1 MADVDCLE
9 GEAIDGSRRR
19 LVGALALAPLLT
31 PLSGCGGGGSAGIAA
46 PATRSWKMGFF
57 PTPPR
62 PDTAIVLQG
71 IDRFS
76 ERAELLWLQQELP
89 WTDLLAG
96 MTPDAVLDRDSV
108 PLVNYCRGKGMRLG
122 YMAELNDGLSRA
134 EEAPQLRALGRSIA
148 EPAVQQVYRQYVLAV
163 AAKLQPDVI
172 GVAAETNLVRAA
184 APAPLYAALV
194 QAANACATDLQ
205 AANVA
210 VPIFITVQAETA
222 WGVLGSSSP
231 YVGIDT
237 DFADFPFTQMLG
249 ISSYPYFGFTQPEE
263 VPTNYYSRL
272 LIGRS
277 LPVLV
282 TEGGWTSAAVGSVQ
296 SSPDAQARYLRKQAD
311 LLDSVSAY
319 GVVQTLFADI
329 DLSSI
334 PPPVPPTL
342 PAFAAIGLTSSTF
355 ADKPALAV
363 WDGLFARHL
372 Q

>member
-1 MADVDCLE
+1 MVRVDCLE
-9 GEAIDGSRRR
+9 GEAVDSTRRH
-19 LVGALALAPLLT
+19 LVTSLALAPLLA
-31 PLSGCGGGGSAGIAA
+31 PLASCGGGGSAGIAV

-62 PDTAIVLQG
+62 PDTTIALQG

-76 ERAELLWLQQELP
+76 ARAELLWVQQELP

-96 MTPDAVLDRDSV
+96 MSPDAILDRDSV
-108 PLVNYCRGKGMRLG
+108 PLVNYCRGKGLRLG
-122 YMAELNDGLSRA
+122 FMAELNDGLSRA

-148 EPAVQQVYRQYVLAV
+148 EASVQQVYRQYVLAV

-194 QAANACATDLQ
+194 QAANACAADLQ
-205 AANVA
+205 AANVS
-210 VPIFITVQAETA
+210 VPLFVTVQAETA

-231 YVGIDT
+231 YAGIDT

-249 ISSYPYFGFTQPEE
+249 ISSYPYFGYTQPED
-263 VPTNYYSRL
+263 VPGNYYSRL
-272 LIGRS
+272 LNGRN

-296 SSPDAQARYLRKQAD
+296 SSADAQARYLRKQAE
-311 LLDSVSAY
+311 LLDSVSAKA
-319 GVVQTLFADI
+319 VVQTLFADI

-342 PAFAAIGLTSSTF
+342 PAFAAIGLASSDF

-363 WDGLFARHL
+363 WDGLFARRL

>member
-1 MADVDCLE
+1 
-9 GEAIDGSRRR
+9 
-19 LVGALALAPLLT
+19 
-31 PLSGCGGGGSAGIAA
+31 
-46 PATRSWKMGFF
+46 MGFF

-62 PDTAIVLQG
+62 PDTTIALQG

-76 ERAELLWLQQELP
+76 ERAELLWVQQELP

-96 MTPDAVLDRDSV
+96 MTPEAILDRDSV
-108 PLVNYCRGKGMRLG
+108 PLVNYCRAKGLRLG
-122 YMAELNDGLSRA
+122 FMAELNDGLSRA

-148 EPAVQQVYRQYVLAV
+148 EASVQQVYRQYVLAV

-184 APAPLYAALV
+184 AAPALYAALV
-194 QAANACATDLQ
+194 KAANDCAIDLRM
-205 AANVA
+205 ANVSA
-210 VPIFITVQAETA
+210 PIFVTVQAETA
-222 WGVLGSSSP
+222 WGVLGSSLP
-231 YVGIDT
+231 YAGVDV

-249 ISSYPYFGFTQPEE
+249 ISSYPYFGYAQPEDI
-263 VPTNYYSRL
+263 PGNYYSRL
-272 LIGRS
+272 LNGRS

-282 TEGGWTSAAVGSVQ
+282 TEGGWTSAGVGSIH
-296 SSPDAQARYLRKQAD
+296 SSPDAQARYLRKQGD
-311 LLDSVSAY
+311 LLDSVSAE

-342 PAFAAIGLTSSTF
+342 PAFAAIGLTSSDF
-355 ADKPALAV
+355 AAKPALAI
-363 WDGLFARHL
+363 WDGFFARRL

>member
-1 MADVDCLE
+1 M
-9 GEAIDGSRRR
+9 
-19 LVGALALAPLLT
+19 ALAPLLP

-62 PDTAIVLQG
+62 PDTTIALQG

-76 ERAELLWLQQELP
+76 ERAELLWVQQELP

-96 MTPDAVLDRDSV
+96 MTPDAILDRDSV
-108 PLVNYCRGKGMRLG
+108 PLVNYCRAKGLRLG
-122 YMAELNDGLSRA
+122 FMAELNDGLSRA

-148 EPAVQQVYRQYVLAV
+148 EASVQQVYRQYVLAV

-184 APAPLYAALV
+184 AAPALYAALV
-194 QAANACATDLQ
+194 KAANDCAIDLRM
-205 AANVA
+205 ANVSA
-210 VPIFITVQAETA
+210 PIFVTVQAETA
-222 WGVLGSSSP
+222 WGVLGSSLP
-231 YVGIDT
+231 YAGVDV

-249 ISSYPYFGFTQPEE
+249 ISSYPYFGYAQPEDI
-263 VPTNYYSRL
+263 PGNYYSRL
-272 LIGRS
+272 LNGRS

-282 TEGGWTSAAVGSVQ
+282 TEGGWTSAGVGSTPA
-296 SSPDAQARYLRKQAD
+296 SPDAQARYLRKQGD
-311 LLDSVSAY
+311 LLDSVSAE

-342 PAFAAIGLTSSTF
+342 PAFAAIGLTGSDF
-355 ADKPALAV
+355 AAKPALAV
-363 WDGLFARHL
+363 WDGLFARRL